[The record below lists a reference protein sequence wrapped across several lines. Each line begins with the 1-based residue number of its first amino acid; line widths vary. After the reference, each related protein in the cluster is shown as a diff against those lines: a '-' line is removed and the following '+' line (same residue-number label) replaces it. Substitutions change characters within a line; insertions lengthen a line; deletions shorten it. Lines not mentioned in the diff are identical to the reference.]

1 MMTENLLKATSLA
14 DRRGIGAGLPLA
26 GGGTIPA
33 LAGGDLRIARGGR
46 GFMPD
51 VCDQCGSG
59 VSKKL
64 LRCSDGTAVF
74 HRECA
79 KGHKQHRISGKSEQ
93 PAADREQASGFFV
106 IVESCDCN

>member
-1 MMTENLLKATSLA
+1 ML
-14 DRRGIGAGLPLA
+14 
-26 GGGTIPA
+26 
-33 LAGGDLRIARGGR
+33 
-46 GFMPD
+46 D

-79 KGHKQHRISGKSEQ
+79 NGHKLHRITG
-93 PAADREQASGFFV
+93 DDQAQTIDPQSVATSFV
-106 IVESCDCN
+106 IIEACDCT